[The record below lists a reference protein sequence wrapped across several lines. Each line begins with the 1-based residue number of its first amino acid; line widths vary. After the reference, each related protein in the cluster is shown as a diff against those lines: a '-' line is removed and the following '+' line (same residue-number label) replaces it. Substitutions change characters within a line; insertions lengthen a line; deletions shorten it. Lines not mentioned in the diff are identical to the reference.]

1 MSLRREYIN
10 PKHYDVHL
18 TTDLD
23 SGQFC
28 GSIKIDFL
36 IKQINQ
42 TYIQL
47 DISHL
52 IIDLS
57 SISLITISTLTK
69 LDCKIE
75 LNDLNEYLEIR
86 LLNEKTFSIDIL
98 YQLII
103 ESFSGHITSDNHIG
117 FYRSTVDILSYSDNN
132 NSNDMS
138 IKKKHY
144 GITQMSPTHCRRV
157 FPCFDQPSFR
167 STFDLTLDIP
177 SHMQALSNMPIKSF
191 QDNFLNNQTKRIYFQ
206 RTPLMPT
213 FLLCFVIGEFD
224 TLKCEPIQRLD
235 KNLLPIELTAYTLP
249 GRKHEAKF
257 ALNCAQKA
265 LHYYTDL
272 FQIDYPM
279 TKLDLVAVPD
289 LFYPAMEDWALIL
302 FKVRFIR
309 ERKKKN

>member
-1 MSLRREYIN
+1 MSSRREYIN

-36 IKQINQ
+36 IKQTNQ
-42 TYIQL
+42 TFIQL
-47 DISHL
+47 DTSNL
-52 IIDLS
+52 LIDLS
-57 SISLITISTLTK
+57 SISLILISTLTK
-69 LDCKIE
+69 LDCSIE
-75 LNDLNEYLEIR
+75 FNDLNEYLEIR
-86 LLNEKTFSIDIL
+86 LLNEQTFSIDIL

-103 ESFSGHITSDNHIG
+103 TSFSGHITADNHIG
-117 FYRSTVDILSYSDNN
+117 FYRSTVDIISYSDKNPTE
-132 NSNDMS
+132 MS

-177 SHMQALSNMPIKSF
+177 KHLQALSNMPERTSEE
-191 QDNFLNNQTKRIYFQ
+191 NLLNNQTKRIYFQ

-224 TLKCEPIQRLD
+224 ILKCEPVERLQKD
-235 KNLLPIELTAYTLP
+235 LAPIELTAYTLP

-265 LHYYTDL
+265 LHYYADL

-279 TKLDLVAVPD
+279 AKLDLVAVPD

-302 FKVRFIR
+302 FKV
-309 ERKKKN
+309 